1 MLTERRKKKKK
12 VLYDKEVKDQAK
24 FTLLLVQKAKAETLN
39 FPFEN
44 FPLESCVQFCL
55 AFCPV
60 KPLLSCVL

>member
-1 MLTERRKKKKK
+1 M
-12 VLYDKEVKDQAK
+12 YDKEVKDQAK